1 MPVTSNYV
9 VSFIVLWKCVYRD
22 HQIATTFGLSGE
34 SFRIQERTFVAQPW
48 LSKVRNGRLISWAVG
63 CYFSFYC
70 LYFSNN
76 KGFCLHSRSSN
87 SSWILIQSS
96 YCVSVHGLEGTT
108 QCVMKLPSGYRRIIT
123 KSSRWRYAGNIFVCH
138 NWLSVETWKWFC
150 VYSENR
156 EALVTFGIQIYTQKS
171 TTDWRTTNGN
181 ITKQTIVDFSVQ
193 IEMPEK
199 SETFTAH
206 MT

>member
-1 MPVTSNYV
+1 MVGS
-9 VSFIVLWKCVYRD
+9 YREQLGVIFLSTVCNFPITRVFVCI
-22 HQIATTFGLSGE
+22 HVALTQAEFWFNHRIAYQFMDL
-34 SFRIQERTFVAQPW
+34 
-48 LSKVRNGRLISWAVG
+48 KVRHSALWN
-63 CYFSFYC
+63 C
-70 LYFSNN
+70 L
-76 KGFCLHSRSSN
+76 RA
-87 SSWILIQSS
+87 I
-96 YCVSVHGLEGTT
+96 
-108 QCVMKLPSGYRRIIT
+108 RRIIT